1 MAHLGNPGEEV
12 RCPVCGKGVLAD
24 ITYDDAPDRS
34 TPSEQQP
41 ESRQLDHYTC
51 GHEVRGAELASADD
65 ALDIEQ
71 RNSEETAAPLPGE
84 DVG

>member
-12 RCPVCGKGVLAD
+12 RCPVCRKGVLAD
-24 ITYDDAPDRS
+24 ITYDDAAD
-34 TPSEQQP
+34 PSARLEQQP

-71 RNSEETAAPLPGE
+71 RDSEETATPLPGE